1 MLAVALAAGCGGD
14 DTVVY
19 VDAEVPSPS
28 TVPVFTTV
36 PGTQPVVF
44 EQLWSPE
51 PATVQVVGTGALDS
65 DPVTVDGEP
74 ATVLA
79 FEPGDDDTFE
89 LTLRVEQ
96 EGGRTVCVRDE
107 CGRVFV
113 EAAGTETT
121 AEVEAKVDEA
131 IELAG
136 ALADAATE
144 FPEWAIEAAE
154 PFAGVGGTTDP
165 ATKTISVHANPG
177 RTVDQFVTTAL
188 HEWGHVADLE
198 RMDDDERLLYR
209 RLRGIDPELAW
220 ATPGSHTEQR
230 WAEQPAED
238 FAEVMVVIW
247 TDGEHVIRTTQLA
260 PQPDAATLTEVAELA
275 DL

>member
-1 MLAVALAAGCGGD
+1 MRRRATHRALSAITAITAVIVAGCSGD

-28 TVPVFTTV
+28 TVPVLTTV
-36 PGTQPVVF
+36 PGTNPVVF

-51 PATVQVVGTGALDS
+51 PMTVRVSGTGALDS

-96 EGGRTVCVRDE
+96 AGGRTVCVRDE
-107 CGRVFV
+107 CDRVFV
-113 EAAGTETT
+113 QAAATETT
-121 AEVEAKVDEA
+121 EQVEAKVGEA

-136 ALADAATE
+136 ALADVENE
-144 FPEWAIEAAE
+144 FPEWTIDVAE
-154 PFAGVGGTTDP
+154 PLAGVGGTTDP

-177 RTVDQFVTTAL
+177 RTVDQLVVTAL
-188 HEWGHVADLE
+188 HEWGHV
-198 RMDDDERLLYR
+198 
-209 RLRGIDPELAW
+209 
-220 ATPGSHTEQR
+220 
-230 WAEQPAED
+230 
-238 FAEVMVVIW
+238 
-247 TDGEHVIRTTQLA
+247 TDGDHAIRTTQLA
-260 PQPDAATLTEVAELA
+260 PQPDAATLTEVAELTE
-275 DL
+275 L